1 MSEEEA
7 RRLSLSAQ
15 EEESSER
22 QQQTSPTDHGRV
34 SHEEADSGEE
44 SSSRAPNFTDEETD
58 TLINQVVHHSF
69 QLFGSPARNVHHRF
83 KGTTWNE
90 ISESVS
96 LGGGF
101 KRSNESCK
109 KRLRDCRRSV
119 NLKIQKGQKLHK
131 DWEKK
136 MENYFVLVQ
145 EEMAGTS
152 AEGATKYSTP
162 TKHSTPQT
170 ETTPKKKT
178 KSQKDSTVKAKRRVS
193 FGYPTTGGGAE
204 DTETQI
210 QHTILPIDSTLQAA
224 TLQAESAQMHPPTV
238 QEETSSQQP
247 LPEENSSQGHPQTL
261 PEESFS
267 QSYPAIG
274 DHNLVERTEQIP
286 DMETSGSVPEVLES
300 KTPETTP
307 GESSLNLIL
316 EALKNMD
323 QCRAEESQRI
333 NNRLDNMEQN
343 IDHIKTAVVQ
353 QNDAMI
359 SLARYY
365 DQLVSAHMSVV
376 GHCKS
381 MEQKIEQISTQQNE
395 QRDGE
400 SHQEQLCRQHND
412 SLEHISLQC
421 QQIGTGLQSMLLW
434 QQQCNLN
441 TSMISTS
448 LQLMTDEGRRL
459 HSAQPQQAERSS
471 EVTTPSNRTSIDQE
485 MYAQEERG
493 DLAYQRALSVLRLQ
507 RQRSEELEQSIIQQ
521 EMWNRAQQ
529 EMLEQAQTV
538 MWNRAQ
544 EEHARAQEEH
554 ARAQEEHA
562 RAQEEHARAQDEHA
576 TAPEEHATAPEEPS
590 GSQEEPSTT
599 AN

>member
-1 MSEEEA
+1 
-7 RRLSLSAQ
+7 
-15 EEESSER
+15 
-22 QQQTSPTDHGRV
+22 
-34 SHEEADSGEE
+34 
-44 SSSRAPNFTDEETD
+44 
-58 TLINQVVHHSF
+58 
-69 QLFGSPARNVHHRF
+69 
-83 KGTTWNE
+83 
-90 ISESVS
+90 
-96 LGGGF
+96 
-101 KRSNESCK
+101 
-109 KRLRDCRRSV
+109 
-119 NLKIQKGQKLHK
+119 
-131 DWEKK
+131 
-136 MENYFVLVQ
+136 
-145 EEMAGTS
+145 
-152 AEGATKYSTP
+152 
-162 TKHSTPQT
+162 
-170 ETTPKKKT
+170 
-178 KSQKDSTVKAKRRVS
+178 
-193 FGYPTTGGGAE
+193 
-204 DTETQI
+204 
-210 QHTILPIDSTLQAA
+210 
-224 TLQAESAQMHPPTV
+224 MHPPTV

>member
-333 NNRLDNMEQN
+333 NNRLDNIVM
-343 IDHIKTAVVQ
+343 HT
-353 QNDAMI
+353 
-359 SLARYY
+359 
-365 DQLVSAHMSVV
+365 SA
-376 GHCKS
+376 
-381 MEQKIEQISTQQNE
+381 
-395 QRDGE
+395 
-400 SHQEQLCRQHND
+400 CRK
-412 SLEHISLQC
+412 
-421 QQIGTGLQSMLLW
+421 IGTGLQSMLLW

-576 TAPEEHATAPEEPS
+576 TAPEEHATAPEEHATAPEEPS
-590 GSQEEPSTT
+590 GAQEEPSTT